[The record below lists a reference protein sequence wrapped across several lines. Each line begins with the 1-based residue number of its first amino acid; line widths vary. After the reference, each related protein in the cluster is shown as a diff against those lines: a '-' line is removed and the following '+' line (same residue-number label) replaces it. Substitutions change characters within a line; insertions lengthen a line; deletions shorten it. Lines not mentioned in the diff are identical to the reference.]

1 VNVTNL
7 SLISTSEFK
16 KGAANMKRA
25 FAILLTAITLFCMSF
40 PFSTQA
46 ALAYGGYPYFSI
58 ESVVKGESVTIR
70 AHNFPA
76 SDTFMVTMGYYG
88 GYGIGGVVVGFT
100 DTGSGGTFVATYE
113 IPDALA
119 GQSQLAI
126 RLQSSKSG
134 YYAYN
139 WFYNSSGAGGVP
151 PSPTPGY
158 SGYPYFFI
166 TSVVKDDTVT
176 IQAYNFPASD
186 TFTATMGP
194 YGSYGVGGI
203 VVGSTSSGTGGSFV
217 ATYDIPAS
225 LAGSYQIAIR
235 LQSPTS
241 GYYAY
246 NWFYNNT
253 AAIPTPPPAPGPG
266 SGYTG
271 YPYFFIASVAR
282 DNTVTIN
289 AYNFPANDTFTV
301 TMGPYGSYGIGGV
314 VVGSTSSGA
323 GGAFTTTYNIPAGLA
338 GSYQIAIRLQSS
350 TTGYFAYNWF
360 YNNTTP

>member
-1 VNVTNL
+1 
-7 SLISTSEFK
+7 
-16 KGAANMKRA
+16 MKRS
-25 FAILLTAITLFCMSF
+25 FVILLTAMLLFCVSF

-46 ALAYGGYPYFSI
+46 ASAYGGYPYFSI
-58 ESVVKGESVTIR
+58 ESVAKGESVTIR

-76 SDTFMVTMGYYG
+76 NQTFRVTMGYYG

-100 DTGSGGTFVATYE
+100 TTGSGGTFVATYD
-113 IPDALA
+113 IPDTLA
-119 GQSQLAI
+119 GQYQIAI
-126 RLQSSKSG
+126 RLQSSTSG

-139 WFYNSSGAGGVP
+139 WFYNNVGAVSAP
-151 PSPTPGY
+151 APSGY

-166 TSVVKDDTVT
+166 TSVAKDDTVT

-186 TFTATMGP
+186 TFTVTMGP
-194 YGSYGVGGI
+194 YGSYGVGGV
-203 VVGSTSSGTGGSFV
+203 VVGSTSSGAGGSFV

-235 LQSPTS
+235 LQSPTT

-246 NWFYNNT
+246 NWLYNNT
-253 AAIPTPPPAPGPG
+253 AAVSVPSPAPGPG

-271 YPYFFIASVAR
+271 YPYFFIAAVAR
-282 DNTVTIN
+282 NNTVTIN
-289 AYNFPANDTFTV
+289 AFNFPANDTFTV
-301 TMGPYGSYGIGGV
+301 TMGPYGSYGVGGT

-323 GGAFTTTYNIPAGLA
+323 GGAFSTTYTIPAGLA
-338 GSYQIAIRLQSS
+338 GSYQIAIRLQSP